1 MYNNKENIV
10 FKSMLYLSILLFIN
24 ICVASQPSILV
35 SSIDEAISLA
45 KEIDSVALVVFTS
58 DSCRYCVKLKKDFE
72 QYPSIVDNKVICYVE
87 YDDNRLLAK
96 KYNVKALPHSLIINN
111 NNIVKEYV
119 GYEKVKYSEWL
130 K

>member
-1 MYNNKENIV
+1 M
-10 FKSMLYLSILLFIN
+10 FKHILSVVAFLITS
-24 ICVASQPSILV
+24 ICIASQPSILV
-35 SSIDEAISLA
+35 PSVDQAISLA
-45 KEIDSVALVVFTS
+45 AEIDSVALIVFTS

-87 YDDNRLLAK
+87 YDNNRLLAK

-111 NNIVKEYV
+111 NNVVKEYV